1 MDIDMKILD
10 KYYPPLRIGKYLV
23 YTRAII
29 TAYSPYQKS
38 IKWDHFV
45 LCPPVWPLICS
56 STYHFFLAGT
66 YQCK

>member
-38 IKWDHFV
+38 IK
-45 LCPPVWPLICS
+45 
-56 STYHFFLAGT
+56 
-66 YQCK
+66 